1 MPSRSALYKLVRL
14 LIKIERVCIKGNYK
28 MSAGEEANGVGKMT
42 TGGESH
48 QINVARLDSWM
59 RENIEDYTGP
69 LQVTKFADGQ
79 SNPTFKIETNGD
91 TYVLRRKPIGNLVAS
106 AHAVDREFRV
116 ISALQAQGFLV
127 PRTYALCMDDSV
139 IGSAFYVMA
148 MIEGRVFTDQLLP
161 DVAFEDRRA
170 IFVSQAETLAKL
182 HSYDPAQIGLADY
195 GKPGNYFERQVR
207 LWQRQYRA
215 AQDRDIPEMEKM
227 LEWLPQSVPTQQSLS
242 IVHGDYKL
250 HNVMFHKTSPKVE
263 AVLDWE
269 LSTTGDPLA
278 DLSYM
283 LMQWIRNDELFGG
296 LAGVDLAALNIP
308 TLQEMA
314 EIYCNA
320 AGRTEVPDLNW
331 YFAFNMFRLA
341 GISQGIVGR
350 IKAGNASSE
359 KAHIAAG
366 RIVPLAKSAWEYAQ
380 KAGAK

>member
-1 MPSRSALYKLVRL
+1 MTGTDEL
-14 LIKIERVCIKGNYK
+14 NDT
-28 MSAGEEANGVGKMT
+28 GKMT
-42 TGGESH
+42 AVELRRPIDFGH
-48 QINVARLDSWM
+48 LDNWM
-59 RENIEDYTGP
+59 SEHIEGFHGP
-69 LQVTKFADGQ
+69 LEITKFADGQ
-79 SNPTFKIETNGD
+79 SNPTFRIETQSES
-91 TYVLRRKPIGNLVAS
+91 YVLRRKPIGNLVAS

-116 ISALQAQGFLV
+116 ISALREQGFLV

-139 IGSAFYVMA
+139 IGSAFYVMS
-148 MIEGRVFTDQLLP
+148 MVDGRVFSDQRLP
-161 DVAFEDRRA
+161 EVALEERRSV
-170 IFVSQAETLAKL
+170 FVSQAETLAKL
-182 HSYDPAQIGLADY
+182 HSFEPSEIGLEDY

-215 AQDRDIPEMEKM
+215 SQDRDIPEMEKL
-227 LEWLPQSVPTQQSLS
+227 LEWLPKTVPAQRRVT

-250 HNVMFHKTSPKVE
+250 HNIMFHKTSPKVE
-263 AVLDWE
+263 AILDWE

-296 LAGVDLAALNIP
+296 LAGFDLGALNIP
-308 TLQEMA
+308 TMEEMA
-314 EIYCNA
+314 EIYCTA
-320 AGRTEVPDLNW
+320 VGRSEIPDLNW

-366 RIVPLAKSAWEYAQ
+366 RIESLAKSAWEYAQ
-380 KAGAK
+380 KVGAK